1 MDAQIIAVMCCSSE
15 GLVLCLV
22 IFITSL
28 GENLN
33 QVVAVYWWRKPRDH
47 ILFSSREGDR
57 LPFEMFS
64 VLLIPLD
71 KISVNDHAAANEVV
85 DLS

>member
-1 MDAQIIAVMCCSSE
+1 MDAQIIAEMCCSPE
-15 GLVLCLV
+15 GSVFCLV

-33 QVVAVYWWRKPRDH
+33 QVVVVYWWRKPRDH
-47 ILFSSREGDR
+47 ILFRSREGDP
-57 LPFEMFS
+57 LPFEMVS

-71 KISVNDHAAANEVV
+71 KISVNDHAAANEE
-85 DLS
+85 LS